1 MRRNSHIVQKDN
13 ICNLHNIFGYK
24 SSGRFPVILSDEH
37 PGYGW
42 FSEQDYSSISL
53 ILFQLEVIDFAKN
66 AVKKWFSE
74 PTSTYIRRS

>member
-53 ILFQLEVIDFAKN
+53 ILFQLEVIDF
-66 AVKKWFSE
+66 VKKGKDVLSSAPGIW
-74 PTSTYIRRS
+74 